1 MSNNRPLPT
10 RDFTFVLSYRLR
22 KRREDFFGH
31 YTGVEAM
38 TKGQSKA
45 LLLNRLVNELRAE
58 NPGCQVV
65 IIGWSCELDKADW
78 PETGSACRYRNL
90 FDKD

>member
-22 KRREDFFGH
+22 LRRGDHYGH
-31 YTGVEAM
+31 HYGVEAM

-45 LLLNRLVNELRAE
+45 GLLAKLLRELQDE
-58 NPGCQVV
+58 NPSGQIV
-65 IIGWSCELDKADW
+65 IISWHCELDKADW